1 MSHPASSF
9 SPFRGSRQEAE
20 RFPLQISWFA
30 SFSQTVTAI
39 SLVLLRNCNKDNKT
53 LASGSSQSLSIGLC
67 RYQTFPMKRK
77 KIKKKKNLLLSLFF
91 FFFLIFFLAD
101 SSFLLPDF
109 CLCVCVCVC
118 VSWLLTWNY
127 WLPPCPDRHQ
137 GHTACVLYRWEAAL
151 GAATSVVLQHTKGG
165 GGSSNTF

>member
-53 LASGSSQSLSIGLC
+53 LASGSSQALSIGLC
-67 RYQTFPMKRK
+67 RYQTFPMERK
-77 KIKKKKNLLLSLFF
+77 KIKKKKNLLFSLS

-118 VSWLLTWNY
+118 FVALNLELLT
-127 WLPPCPDRHQ
+127 PPLSWPSPGTYSMRTVSLGSRAGSCHV
-137 GHTACVLYRWEAAL
+137 CSAA
-151 GAATSVVLQHTKGG
+151 AHKRRRR
-165 GGSSNTF
+165 

>member
-53 LASGSSQSLSIGLC
+53 LASGSSQALSIGLC
-67 RYQTFPMKRK
+67 RYQTFPMERK
-77 KIKKKKNLLLSLFF
+77 KIKKKKNLLFSLF

-118 VSWLLTWNY
+118 FVALNLELLT
-127 WLPPCPDRHQ
+127 PPLSWPSPGTYSMRTVSLGSRAGSCHV
-137 GHTACVLYRWEAAL
+137 CSAA
-151 GAATSVVLQHTKGG
+151 AHKRRRR
-165 GGSSNTF
+165 

>member
-39 SLVLLRNCNKDNKT
+39 SLVLLRNWNKDNKT
-53 LASGSSQSLSIGLC
+53 LASGSSQALSIGLC

-91 FFFLIFFLAD
+91 FFFDFLFGRLFIPPPW
-101 SSFLLPDF
+101 FLSVCV
-109 CLCVCVCVC
+109 CLCVCFVALNLE
-118 VSWLLTWNY
+118 LLT
-127 WLPPCPDRHQ
+127 PPLSWPSPGTYSMRTVSLGSRAGSCHV
-137 GHTACVLYRWEAAL
+137 CSAA
-151 GAATSVVLQHTKGG
+151 AHKRRRR
-165 GGSSNTF
+165 

>member
-67 RYQTFPMKRK
+67 RYQTFPMERK
-77 KIKKKKNLLLSLFF
+77 KIKKKKNLLFSLS

-118 VSWLLTWNY
+118 FVALNLELLT
-127 WLPPCPDRHQ
+127 PPLSWPSPGTYSMRTVSLGSRAGSCHV
-137 GHTACVLYRWEAAL
+137 CSAA
-151 GAATSVVLQHTKGG
+151 AHKRRRR
-165 GGSSNTF
+165 